1 MKVKKIIKMI
11 LASTVGVIMAIVAAG
26 NYFMDYSITRQS
38 KSGDRVVDNQLIED
52 TESELQKTVR
62 ENQKKENELGQ
73 QWHERTPYEE
83 VMIQTPDGLKLYGD
97 FYPAKE
103 ENHKYL
109 LAIHGY
115 KVDKTA
121 MYGYAAHY
129 WEQGY
134 HILTIDQRSHGKSEG
149 KYIGMG
155 WLERKDMLQWID
167 YLVEKD
173 PNAQI
178 VMHGVSMGAATVM
191 MTAGEDLP
199 VQVKACVEDCGFSS
213 VWDIMSSELN
223 ARFHLPS
230 FPLVHAASAISRL
243 RAGYDFK
250 EASSVEQL
258 KKAKVPMLFIHG
270 TKDGFVPFDMLQK
283 VYDAHPGEKDIYVVE
298 DVDHTD
304 AVNADVEKYYDKV
317 FSFLDR
323 YMEKQQD

>member
-1 MKVKKIIKMI
+1 MKVKKVIKVI
-11 LASTVGVIMAIVAAG
+11 FASAAAISIAVVAAG

-38 KSGDRVVDNQLIED
+38 NSGDRTVDNELIED
-52 TESELQKTVR
+52 TESLLQKTVK
-62 ENQKKENELGQ
+62 ENQKKEAESGEK
-73 QWHERTPYEE
+73 WHETTAYEE
-83 VMIQTPDGLKLYGD
+83 VSILTPDGLNLYGD

-109 LAIHGY
+109 LAVHGY

-121 MYGYAAHY
+121 MYGYASHY

-134 HILTIDQRSHGKSEG
+134 HVLTVDQRSHGKSEG

-155 WLERKDMLQWID
+155 WLERKDMLQWIN
-167 YLVEKD
+167 YLIEKD
-173 PNAQI
+173 PDAQI

-191 MTAGEDLP
+191 MTAGEELP
-199 VQVKACVEDCGFSS
+199 PQVKACVEDCGFSS

-223 ARFHLPS
+223 ARFHLPP
-230 FPLVHAASAISRL
+230 FPLVHVASTISKL
-243 RAGYDFK
+243 RAGYDFR

-270 TKDGFVPFDMLQK
+270 TKDGFVPFYMLQK
-283 VYDAHPGEKDIYVVE
+283 VYDAHPGEKEMYVVE

-304 AVNADVEKYYDKV
+304 AVNADVEKYYDRV
-317 FSFLDR
+317 FTFLNR
-323 YMEKQQD
+323 YMEK

>member
-1 MKVKKIIKMI
+1 MKVKKVIKVI
-11 LASTVGVIMAIVAAG
+11 FASAAAISIAVVAAG

-38 KSGDRVVDNQLIED
+38 NSGDRTVDNELIED
-52 TESELQKTVR
+52 TESLLQKTVK
-62 ENQKKENELGQ
+62 ENQKKEAESGEK
-73 QWHERTPYEE
+73 WHETIAYEE
-83 VMIQTPDGLKLYGD
+83 VSILTPDGLNLYGD

-109 LAIHGY
+109 LAVHGY

-121 MYGYAAHY
+121 MYGYASHY

-134 HILTIDQRSHGKSEG
+134 HVLTVDQRSHGKSEG

-155 WLERKDMLQWID
+155 WLERKDMLQWIN
-167 YLVEKD
+167 YLIEKD
-173 PNAQI
+173 PDAQI

-191 MTAGEDLP
+191 MTAGEELP
-199 VQVKACVEDCGFSS
+199 PQVKACVEDCGFSS

-223 ARFHLPS
+223 ARFHLPP
-230 FPLVHAASAISRL
+230 FPLVHVASTISKL
-243 RAGYDFK
+243 RAGYDFR

-270 TKDGFVPFDMLQK
+270 TKDGFVPFYMLQK
-283 VYDAHPGEKDIYVVE
+283 VYDAHPGEKEMYVVE

-304 AVNADVEKYYDKV
+304 AVNADVEKYYDRV
-317 FSFLDR
+317 FTFLNR
-323 YMEKQQD
+323 YMEK

>member
-1 MKVKKIIKMI
+1 MKVKKVIKVI
-11 LASTVGVIMAIVAAG
+11 FASAAAISIAVVAAG

-38 KSGDRVVDNQLIED
+38 NSGDRIVDNELIED
-52 TESELQKTVR
+52 TESLLQKTVK
-62 ENQKKENELGQ
+62 ENQKKEAESGEK
-73 QWHERTPYEE
+73 WHETTAYEE
-83 VMIQTPDGLKLYGD
+83 VSILTPDGLNLYGD

-109 LAIHGY
+109 LAVHGY

-121 MYGYAAHY
+121 MYGYASHY

-134 HILTIDQRSHGKSEG
+134 HVLTVDQRSHGKSEG

-155 WLERKDMLQWID
+155 WLERKDMLQWIN
-167 YLVEKD
+167 YLIEKD
-173 PNAQI
+173 PDAQI

-191 MTAGEDLP
+191 MTAGEELP
-199 VQVKACVEDCGFSS
+199 PQVKACVEDCGFSS

-223 ARFHLPS
+223 ARFHLPP
-230 FPLVHAASAISRL
+230 FPLVHVASTISKL
-243 RAGYDFK
+243 RAGYDFR

-270 TKDGFVPFDMLQK
+270 TKDGFVPFYMLQK
-283 VYDAHPGEKDIYVVE
+283 VYDAHPGEKEMYVVE

-304 AVNADVEKYYDKV
+304 AVNADVEKYYDRV
-317 FSFLDR
+317 FTFLNR
-323 YMEKQQD
+323 YMEK